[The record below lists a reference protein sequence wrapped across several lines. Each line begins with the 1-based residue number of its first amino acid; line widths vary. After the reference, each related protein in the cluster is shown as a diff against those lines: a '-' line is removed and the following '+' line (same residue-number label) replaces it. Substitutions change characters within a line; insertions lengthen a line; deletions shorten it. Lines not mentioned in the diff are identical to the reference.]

1 MIDNKY
7 TDYAN
12 SVLTGQIITCQYT
25 KDVCQRYLNWLT
37 RTDIEFRS
45 DKADRVINFVEQ
57 LEHFQ
62 GKWAGCKFRL
72 SDWQKFIIYFVYA
85 FYYSHTDNRV
95 IKHVIL
101 DCARKQGK
109 SMFVAA
115 LSLYALIGE
124 KESGAEVDIV
134 ANSRQQARIM
144 FDMCKN
150 LSKRMDSKGRHLKS
164 NLNRVKFDKTYSF
177 IQVLASQ
184 SATLDGYSA
193 SLFVEDEMH
202 AAKDTT
208 LYDVLASSQGARENP
223 LSFVVT
229 TAGHNTL
236 CPYYK
241 MRQSAIDVLQ
251 GRIENDSLVAFIYT
265 LDEGDDWTDETV
277 WIKSNPNLN
286 VTVSIDYIRDRITQA
301 RTSSL
306 IENDVK
312 VKTLNCWVQS
322 VETWISD
329 TNLTARM
336 EHVYLDQ
343 LKGEETYIGV
353 DLAAVSDLTCWTAL
367 FPPSETRSFF
377 PDKYIFKT
385 FCYLPE
391 QSIDNNANSANYRR
405 YISLSELQTTP
416 GNVTDYDYILSD
428 MLKLNDTNYILS
440 VAYDSWNSTQFSISA
455 TNAGLPMQPF
465 SQSLGNFNKPTK
477 EFERL
482 LLSGKVII
490 DVSEL
495 VRWCFSNVRI
505 KSDHNDNCKPD
516 KQSKMQKIDC
526 VISMLEALGAYLAKS
541 GGFDISSLLSDVLDQ
556 SKTDSDKQ

>member
-62 GKWAGCKFRL
+62 GRWAGTKFKL
-72 SDWQKFIIYFVYA
+72 SEWQKFIIYYVYG
-85 FYYSHTDNRV
+85 FYYVNTDNRV

-208 LYDVLASSQGARENP
+208 LYDVLASSQGARQNP
-223 LSFVVT
+223 LSFIVT

-322 VETWISD
+322 VETWITD

-336 EHVYLDQ
+336 EHVYLEQ

-367 FPPSETRSFF
+367 FPPSETRSFY

-405 YISLSELQTTP
+405 YISLNELQTTP
-416 GNVTDYDYILSD
+416 GNVTDYDYILAD
-428 MLKLNDTNYILS
+428 MMKLQNDCYIMS

-495 VRWCFSNVRI
+495 VRWCFCNVRI

-541 GGFDISSLLSDVLDQ
+541 GGLDISSLLSDVLDQ
-556 SKTDSDKQ
+556 SKTDSDK

>member
-1 MIDNKY
+1 MIYNKY

-45 DKADRVINFVEQ
+45 DKADRVINFVEH

-62 GKWAGCKFRL
+62 GKWAGQKFKL
-72 SDWQKFIIYFVYA
+72 SDWQKFIIYYVYG

-208 LYDVLASSQGARENP
+208 LYDVLASSQGARQNP
-223 LSFVVT
+223 LSFIVT

-277 WIKSNPNLN
+277 WSNW
-286 VTVSIDYIRDRITQA
+286 Y
-301 RTSSL
+301 
-306 IENDVK
+306 
-312 VKTLNCWVQS
+312 
-322 VETWISD
+322 
-329 TNLTARM
+329 
-336 EHVYLDQ
+336 
-343 LKGEETYIGV
+343 GV
-353 DLAAVSDLTCWTAL
+353 
-367 FPPSETRSFF
+367 
-377 PDKYIFKT
+377 
-385 FCYLPE
+385 
-391 QSIDNNANSANYRR
+391 
-405 YISLSELQTTP
+405 
-416 GNVTDYDYILSD
+416 
-428 MLKLNDTNYILS
+428 
-440 VAYDSWNSTQFSISA
+440 
-455 TNAGLPMQPF
+455 
-465 SQSLGNFNKPTK
+465 
-477 EFERL
+477 
-482 LLSGKVII
+482 
-490 DVSEL
+490 
-495 VRWCFSNVRI
+495 
-505 KSDHNDNCKPD
+505 
-516 KQSKMQKIDC
+516 
-526 VISMLEALGAYLAKS
+526 
-541 GGFDISSLLSDVLDQ
+541 
-556 SKTDSDKQ
+556 